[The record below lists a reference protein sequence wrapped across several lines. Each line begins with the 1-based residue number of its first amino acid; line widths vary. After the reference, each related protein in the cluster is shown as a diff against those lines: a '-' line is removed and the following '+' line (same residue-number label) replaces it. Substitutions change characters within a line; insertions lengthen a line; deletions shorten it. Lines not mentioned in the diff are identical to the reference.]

1 MIMSVIAKTLKP
13 WNYSLSAVRVKRW
26 RRLSKAIWEHQR
38 LFCVIAPGISTVLD
52 LDVETRAK
60 FAAYIKEFAQDAL
73 RFV

>member
-1 MIMSVIAKTLKP
+1 MATIVQGDMGASEIILRDCSR
-13 WNYSLSAVRVKRW
+13 YIDSAGVVRN
-26 RRLSKAIWEHQR
+26 
-38 LFCVIAPGISTVLD
+38 